1 MLCSLKNNPVTVAA
15 LALILLSLASVGRA
29 NAQNLVV
36 NGDFSSGSKGFLYGY
51 EYVDPVANAL
61 VPAGVFTVIN
71 NPFYPIIL
79 NDKGAGMFDYYDHTT
94 GNDTGA
100 FLIVNGAG
108 EPNRMVW
115 GQRIAVKPNTNYYFS
130 TWVSTWTPN
139 EVSPAQLQ
147 FRINGELIGPVFVAS
162 KTPGVWGVFE
172 ATWNSGRHRFADIY
186 IINQNTTE
194 YGNDF
199 GLDDIVFQTTSL
211 PILKGRTLTKLFI
224 PGRTTRPLPAP
235 MISPGEKP
243 SQN

>member
-1 MLCSLKNNPVTVAA
+1 MLPPGKSLLVFATTLTVAF
-15 LALILLSLASVGRA
+15 LSLGLSTRA
-29 NAQNLVV
+29 DAQNLVV
-36 NGDFSSGSKGFLYGY
+36 NGDFGNGNTGFLFGY
-51 EYVDPVANAL
+51 EYVEPVANAL
-61 VPAGVFTVIN
+61 VPAGVFTVIR
-71 NPFYPIIL
+71 NPAYPIVL
-79 NDKGAGMFDYYDHTT
+79 NDKGAGMFDYYDHTA

-147 FRINGELIGPVFVAS
+147 FRINGKLIGPVFTAS

-172 ATWNSGRHRFADIY
+172 ATWNSGRNQFADIY

-211 PILKGRTLTKLFI
+211 PILEGRTLTKLFV
-224 PGRTTRPLPAP
+224 PGRRSRPALPQPLPVP
-235 MISPGEKP
+235 EKP
-243 SQN
+243 SRD